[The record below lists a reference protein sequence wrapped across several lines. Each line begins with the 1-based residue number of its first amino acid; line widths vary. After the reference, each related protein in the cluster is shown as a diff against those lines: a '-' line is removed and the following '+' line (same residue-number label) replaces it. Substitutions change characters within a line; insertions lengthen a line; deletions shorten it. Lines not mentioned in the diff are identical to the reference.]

1 MMLDIQRKD
10 VSLLFLAFV
19 FIIIS
24 FLSSLVLSYTNEPA
38 NIPFRFDVRFKI
50 EEAAVAAQFLA
61 HWASVNTCHVFA
73 VSSFTLGKLLCLSSP
88 S

>member
-38 NIPFRFDVRFKI
+38 NIPFRFDVRFQI